1 MGVQQHVHR
10 HGGLAAEL
18 ARQRPLGAGAIGE
31 DAAEHLG
38 ARGGARD
45 LLHFLV
51 RIDGEER
58 NAQRMGARD
67 VALLLDGVAEGDA
80 IGRGTGSQRH
90 LDLRHRGGVEAGAE
104 AGQQLQDLRRRVGL
118 HRIEDAGVRHGCA

>member
-18 ARQRPLGAGAIGE
+18 ARQRPLGASAIGE

-38 ARGGARD
+38 ARSGARD

-80 IGRGTGSQRH
+80 IGRGAGCSAISISGT
-90 LDLRHRGGVEAGAE
+90 EAVSKHEPRPASSFRISGA
-104 AGQQLQDLRRRVGL
+104 GL
-118 HRIEDAGVRHGCA
+118 AFTA